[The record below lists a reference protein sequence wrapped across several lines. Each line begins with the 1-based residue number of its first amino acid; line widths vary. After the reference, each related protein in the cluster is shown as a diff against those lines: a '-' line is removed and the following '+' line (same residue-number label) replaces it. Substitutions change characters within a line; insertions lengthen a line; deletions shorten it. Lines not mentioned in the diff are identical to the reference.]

1 MVLYQDFKLFF
12 FVVENNFYFLIQKKG
27 INLGIV
33 LDFRLSIV
41 WVKIMV
47 WFIFSYYIYF
57 QRNYYYVIVLY
68 IFLLDLQFL

>member
-12 FVVENNFYFLIQKKG
+12 FVVENNFYFLIQKEG

-47 WFIFSYYIYF
+47 CFIFSYFIYF